1 VATKKITI
9 TLPEDTLA
17 RLRESA
23 AATGIPLS
31 TYIAQITEH
40 HARIEAGLAEM
51 REWEAEH
58 GEITDEERA
67 SMAAEIARAEGRG
80 YSASPEA
87 KAKAN

>member
-9 TLPEDTLA
+9 TLPEDTLG

-23 AATGIPLS
+23 AAAGIPLS
-31 TYIAQITEH
+31 TYIAQVTEH
-40 HARIEAGLAEM
+40 HARIQAGLAEM

-58 GEITDEERA
+58 GEITAEERA

-80 YSASPEA
+80 NAAPPEA
-87 KAKAN
+87 KAS